1 MSEELKET
9 LRLFRRPPVREV
21 NLKPTS
27 PFEALLDQ
35 RLEQLEAQLKEVRS
49 RVSGLLWAILGAVVI
64 QVVMGLMK

>member
-35 RLEQLEAQLKEVRS
+35 RLDHLEAQLQELKG
-49 RVSGLLWAILGAVVI
+49 RVSGLLWAILGAVVV
-64 QVVMGLMK
+64 QVVLGLMK

>member
-1 MSEELKET
+1 VSEELKET